1 MRAEYRFLFVLVTEI
16 IRIVITSRY
25 AISFLEKP
33 AERLKLLLAYSSSV
47 IITTF
52 AYFFVNESWLNL
64 ISTLV
69 GLIIISLPYI
79 GKLRKKIQFA
89 LYVLAISCII
99 DLAVYALLSKTFDYE
114 NYSEPASIL
123 SLFML
128 LFVQLI
134 TRRIL
139 MRNKN
144 RELDSAHWWKYIV
157 SLVVCIVASLIVI
170 MDKTISSI
178 SLSVVCGAFL
188 IINLIVVYL
197 FEDLVETKQN
207 EYENLILKE
216 QAHAYEKKL
225 QMQQEKT
232 DEMKAFR
239 HDIKHHL
246 TQMSALNDTGKV
258 KQLDEYIKAVAEN
271 LQETVPMNYTGNL
284 GVDGVLNYMLQK
296 AKEKGISVESRV
308 IIPEDLE
315 ISVFDMNIILGNLL
329 ENAIEA
335 NDGVKEPRI
344 VFLMKFVNGALLLE
358 ISNTHANKIVIK
370 NNIMISS
377 KKNTEIHGYGI
388 RNVKKVLAKYEHTI
402 DFDETGPLFVVRI
415 MMKK

>member
-1 MRAEYRFLFVLVTEI
+1 MRAGYRFLFVLVTEI

-69 GLIIISLPYI
+69 GLIIISLPYT
-79 GKLRKKIQFA
+79 GKLRKKIQFV

-144 RELDSAHWWKYIV
+144 KELDSAHWWKYIV

-216 QAHAYEKKL
+216 QAHAYEKEL

-246 TQMSALNDTGKV
+246 TQMRALNDTGKV

-344 VFLMKFVNGALLLE
+344 VFLMKYVNGALLLE

-388 RNVKKVLAKYEHTI
+388 RNVKKVLAKYEHTL
-402 DFDETGPLFVVRI
+402 DFDEAGPLFVVRI

>member
-1 MRAEYRFLFVLVTEI
+1 
-16 IRIVITSRY
+16 
-25 AISFLEKP
+25 
-33 AERLKLLLAYSSSV
+33 
-47 IITTF
+47 
-52 AYFFVNESWLNL
+52 
-64 ISTLV
+64 
-69 GLIIISLPYI
+69 
-79 GKLRKKIQFA
+79 
-89 LYVLAISCII
+89 
-99 DLAVYALLSKTFDYE
+99 
-114 NYSEPASIL
+114 
-123 SLFML
+123 
-128 LFVQLI
+128 
-134 TRRIL
+134 

>member
-1 MRAEYRFLFVLVTEI
+1 
-16 IRIVITSRY
+16 
-25 AISFLEKP
+25 
-33 AERLKLLLAYSSSV
+33 
-47 IITTF
+47 
-52 AYFFVNESWLNL
+52 
-64 ISTLV
+64 
-69 GLIIISLPYI
+69 
-79 GKLRKKIQFA
+79 
-89 LYVLAISCII
+89 
-99 DLAVYALLSKTFDYE
+99 
-114 NYSEPASIL
+114 
-123 SLFML
+123 
-128 LFVQLI
+128 
-134 TRRIL
+134 
-139 MRNKN
+139 
-144 RELDSAHWWKYIV
+144 
-157 SLVVCIVASLIVI
+157 
-170 MDKTISSI
+170 
-178 SLSVVCGAFL
+178 
-188 IINLIVVYL
+188 
-197 FEDLVETKQN
+197 
-207 EYENLILKE
+207 
-216 QAHAYEKKL
+216 
-225 QMQQEKT
+225 MQQEKT

-344 VFLMKFVNGALLLE
+344 VFLMKYVNGALLLE

-388 RNVKKVLAKYEHTI
+388 RNVKKVLAKYEHTL